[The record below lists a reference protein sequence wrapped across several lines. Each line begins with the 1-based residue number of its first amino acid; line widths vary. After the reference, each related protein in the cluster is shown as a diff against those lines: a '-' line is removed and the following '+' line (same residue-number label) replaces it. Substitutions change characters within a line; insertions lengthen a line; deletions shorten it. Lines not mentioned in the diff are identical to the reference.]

1 MLYLLDIRY
10 YREIK
15 PVKAL
20 YLCEVLV
27 GEMVEKVVGGR
38 RSGLHLFVRPTVE
51 KYQNQRPYVML
62 G

>member
-15 PVKAL
+15 TVNTL

-38 RSGLHLFVRPTVE
+38 RGGLHLSAD
-51 KYQNQRPYVML
+51 
-62 G
+62 